1 MAFKQTV
8 FPFIFLIFDTM
19 KSRRFILSYFLFLIS
34 YLSFSQLS
42 PVGQWREHLPYGS
55 ALKTDIVNNKI
66 FCSTPY
72 SLFSFNTISNELQ
85 KYSRITGLNETGISS
100 FKYDPVSEIL
110 LIAYS
115 NSNID
120 LLKGNQ
126 VYNIDGIKRQAINGD
141 KNIYS
146 IYFSGN
152 LAYLGTGFGIVVINL
167 DKKEIKDTYTIGI
180 TGNAVRVSGVVKDG
194 TTFYA
199 STAEGLK
206 KANSSANLIDY
217 TNWTLVNGLST
228 GGCSEIISFQN
239 KLVLL
244 KNDSLLVN
252 NGSNWNLFYDDAWH
266 IESLHISG
274 DKLLLSETLPNI
286 DGRVLVLNNTGN
298 IISTIQAAGKIKIPK
313 DALLYNNDYYIADL
327 FGGLRKVT
335 GSSVETIIPN
345 SPFEKSSGEMLVS
358 NNKLL
363 VCAGEV
369 NDAWNYTYNRNGLY
383 QFENDYW
390 SFYNQYNF
398 PILDSCYDIITA
410 VADPSGDDIYYG
422 SYSGGLIKLSANN
435 QFTIYKQNTAL
446 KPALGDPN
454 SYRVSGLCFDSEH
467 NLWISNYGSPTPLV
481 VKKADNTW
489 KAFTLP
495 FFITEN
501 ALAQILVDDYD
512 QKWIIAPKGNG
523 LLCYNHGSSID
534 NIGDDRWKFFRN
546 GVNNGNLPDNEVYCL
561 AKDKDGFIWIGT
573 AKGIA
578 VVQCAQEVF
587 TTGCNAILP
596 IVQNGNFN
604 GYLFGNEQ
612 VKTIAVD
619 GANRKWVGTKN
630 GVWLISADG
639 EKVIYRFTEN
649 NSPLLSNDIKR
660 ITIHPQTGEVFIAT
674 FKGLCSFRSTAT
686 AGGEKN
692 ENVLVF
698 PNPVPPDYNGTIAI
712 KGLINNALV
721 KITELDGRL
730 VYQTK
735 ALGGQATWDGRNY
748 KGIKVSSGAYLVLI
762 TDETNKEKMVTKIF
776 IVK

>member
-1 MAFKQTV
+1 
-8 FPFIFLIFDTM
+8 M
-19 KSRRFILSYFLFLIS
+19 KRRLLILSYCLFLIP
-34 YLSFSQLS
+34 YFSFSQLP

-55 ALKTDIVNNKI
+55 AVKTDIVNNKI

-72 SLFSFNTISNELQ
+72 SLFSFNTVTNELQ
-85 KYSRITGLNETGISS
+85 QYSRITGLNETGISS

-120 LLKGNQ
+120 LLKGDQ
-126 VYNIDGIKRQAINGD
+126 IYNIDGIKRQAINGD

-146 IYFSGN
+146 IYFNGN
-152 LAYLGTGFGIVVINL
+152 SAYLGTGLGIVVIDL
-167 DKKEIKDTYTIGI
+167 DKKVIKDTYSIGI
-180 TGNAVRVSGVVKDG
+180 TGNAIKVTGLVIEGG
-194 TTFYA
+194 FLYA
-199 STAEGLK
+199 STTEGLK
-206 KANSSANLIDY
+206 KAASSANLINY
-217 TNWTLVNGLST
+217 TNWTLVNGLT
-228 GGCSEIISFQN
+228 TNGCADIISFQN

-244 KNDSLLVN
+244 KNDSMLVN
-252 NGSNWNLFYDDAWH
+252 NGSNWNLFYDDNLH

-274 DKLLLSETLPNI
+274 DKLLLSETLPNA
-286 DGRVLVLNNTGN
+286 DGRVVVLNSTGSITN
-298 IISTIQAAGKIKIPK
+298 TIQAAGKIKIPK
-313 DALLYNNDYYIADL
+313 DALMYNNDYYIADL
-327 FGGLRKVT
+327 FGGLRKVN
-335 GSSVETIIPN
+335 GSVVETIIPN
-345 SPFEKSSGEMLVS
+345 SPFEKSSGEMLVT

-383 QFENDYW
+383 KFENEYW

-398 PILDSCYDIITA
+398 PLLDSCFDIITA
-410 VADPSGDDIYYG
+410 AADPVEDAVYYG
-422 SYSGGLIKLSANN
+422 SYSGGLIKLSGKD
-435 QFTIYKQNTAL
+435 QFSIYKQNTAL

-454 SYRVSGLCFDSEH
+454 SYRISGLCFDSDN

-481 VKKADNTW
+481 VKKTDNTW
-489 KAFTLP
+489 KAFALP

-501 ALAQILVDDYD
+501 ALAQILVDDYN

-523 LLCYNHGSSID
+523 LLCYNHGSID
-534 NIGDDRWKFFRN
+534 NIGDDRWKFFRY
-546 GVNNGNLPDNEVYCL
+546 GTNNGNLPDNDVYCL
-561 AKDKDGFIWIGT
+561 TKDKDGFIWIGT
-573 AKGIA
+573 ARGIA
-578 VVQCAQEVF
+578 IVQCAQEIF
-587 TTGCNAILP
+587 STGCNAILP

-612 VKTIAVD
+612 VKTIVTD

-639 EKVIYRFTEN
+639 EKVLYHFTEN

-660 ITIHPQTGEVFIAT
+660 ITIDPQTGEVFIAT

-698 PNPVPPDYNGTIAI
+698 PNPVPPGYNGTIAI
-712 KGLINNALV
+712 KGLVNNAVV
-721 KITELDGRL
+721 KITELNGRL

-735 ALGGQATWDGRNY
+735 ALGGQAVWNGRNY
-748 KGIKVSSGAYLVLI
+748 KGIKVSSGAYLVLV
-762 TDETNKEKMVTKIF
+762 TDDTNKEKLVTKIF